1 MARYVLIAALLA
13 LAAAL
18 GGCLRV
24 EFDRCDDDEPHPD
37 CALLDGAVDASA
49 VDASAADA
57 GADAAAPDGSAPDGG
72 T

>member
-37 CALLDGAVDASA
+37 CALLDGATA
-49 VDASAADA
+49 A

>member
-37 CALLDGAVDASA
+37 CALLDGAT
-49 VDASAADA
+49 DA